1 MCATMILSFLL
12 SMALAPRCNPC
23 ACLPSGVGS
32 EEIVSVQ
39 KQQKGGSPHAV
50 TVGATLK
57 QLSARCRKGK
67 LVDAHG
73 REIYFY
79 RLNGC
84 WGNPPDDYQEIL
96 ARQREELSKLRKRYH
111 VIEMTCN
118 TAGLEIN

>member
-12 SMALAPRCNPC
+12 SVALTPRCNPC

-39 KQQKGGSPHAV
+39 KKQKGGAAYAV

-57 QLSARCRKGK
+57 QLRARCHKSK
-67 LVDAHG
+67 LVDTLG

-84 WGNPPDDYQEIL
+84 WGNPPADYQEIL
-96 ARQREELSKLRKRYH
+96 GRQREELGKLRKRYH

-118 TAGLEIN
+118 TDGLEIN